1 MSWNRTN
8 GRVEKTRG
16 STRYRGILAGL
27 VVVVGSGLAA
37 YLIFGRTDTSSTADG
52 KVVKR
57 SRIAEVVP
65 QAVTNRPVEG
75 KAKPTGPDLDARPTR
90 VGEKV
95 NGYIMMSDGTL
106 HKMTGEAHT
115 LGETP
120 DPSQIFDNPAENEIA
135 ALLTIDPGEGIV
147 GGPDRETFTEEFLKS
162 TTVPIIV
169 KSDDPDDIKAL
180 KRAVNQVKADLK
192 LAYDRGEDI
201 VGIIEKA
208 YEDFQRLEQYKIDL
222 FSEVLDYSEN
232 EEASEVDVKD
242 YLTAANKLLEQ
253 KGIAPLDDTAFIRT
267 KIAYDHNIKRH
278 N

>member
-1 MSWNRTN
+1 MSWNKAN
-8 GRVEKTRG
+8 GKVAQPRNGTHR
-16 STRYRGILAGL
+16 RGILAGL
-27 VVVVGSGLAA
+27 VVVVGGGLAA
-37 YLIFGRTDTSSTADG
+37 YLMFGRPDVSTRSAERAAR
-52 KVVKR
+52 R
-57 SRIAEVVP
+57 SRIAEVTP
-65 QAVTNRPVEG
+65 QTTTKRHAG
-75 KAKPTGPDLDARPTR
+75 GAAKPEGPDLNARPTR

-115 LGETP
+115 VGETP

-201 VGIIEKA
+201 VGIMEKA

-222 FSEVLDYSEN
+222 FAEVLDYSEN
-232 EEASEVDVKD
+232 EEASEADVKD

-253 KGIAPLDDTAFIRT
+253 KGIAPLDDTTFIRT
-267 KIAYDHNIKRH
+267 KIEYDHNIKRH